1 MLLSNIQIKFQFINI
16 MKATDISNVQT
27 LGDWAYLAIE
37 KHFQKTLD
45 HEVAVLKDTDPEELH
60 QMRVGMRRLRSAITG
75 FSCALK
81 LPKHAAEKN
90 IGKIAFRLG
99 ELRDLDV
106 LIDTLKTNYKPQLPE
121 NEQENIDTVLEV
133 LGKQR
138 RKVFGKVYKTLNS
151 KAYQKLKDALK
162 NWLTQPAYSGAAE
175 FPVQLVLPDLLA
187 PEISRLFLHPGWLL
201 GGSLDFHA
209 EFLNDAK
216 PTTIETALAEHGP
229 VLHSLRK
236 QVKRVR
242 YQMSLFT
249 KLYGEEYQEYVEDMK
264 EIQEVLGSI
273 QDSLVLAEM
282 LSEVLDSPL
291 ENQLPNFANKLTLSC
306 QEAWDK
312 WQPLQQRYLT
322 PETRKAFH
330 VCLFNCL

>member
-1 MLLSNIQIKFQFINI
+1 
-16 MKATDISNVQT
+16 MKATDISNAQT

-45 HEVAVLKDTDPEELH
+45 HEAAVMKDTDPEELH

-75 FSCALK
+75 FSSALQ
-81 LPKHAAEKN
+81 LPKAAAEEN
-90 IGKIAFRLG
+90 IGKIARRLG

-106 LIDTLKTNYKPQLPE
+106 LIEALQMEYKPHLPE
-121 NEQENIDTVLEV
+121 QEQENLDTIVEV
-133 LGKQR
+133 LIKQR
-138 RKVFGKVYKTLNS
+138 RKVFNKVYKTLNG
-151 KAYQKLKDALK
+151 KTYQKLKNHLK
-162 NWLTQPAYSGAAE
+162 NWLDKPAYSGVAE

-187 PEISRLFLHPGWLL
+187 PQISRLLLHPGWLV
-201 GGSLDFHA
+201 GGSLGDFHA
-209 EFLNDAK
+209 EPLNDAK
-216 PTTIETALAEHGP
+216 PTTIEAELAQQGP

-249 KLYGEEYQEYVEDMK
+249 KLYGEEYEEYVEDMK
-264 EIQEVLGSI
+264 DVQEVLGNI

-282 LSEVLDSPL
+282 LSEILDNPL
-291 ENQLPNFANKLTLSC
+291 ENELPTLAKNLTQSR
-306 QEAWDK
+306 QKAWEK

-322 PETRKAFH
+322 TETRKSFH
-330 VCLFNCL
+330 LSLVNCS

>member
-1 MLLSNIQIKFQFINI
+1 MLLSYMQIKFEFSNI
-16 MKATDISNVQT
+16 MKATDISNAQT

-45 HEVAVLKDTDPEELH
+45 HEAAVLKDTDPEELH
-60 QMRVGMRRLRSAITG
+60 QMRVGMRRLRSAISG

-81 LPKHAAEKN
+81 LPKAAAEEN
-90 IGKIAFRLG
+90 IGKIARRLG

-106 LIDTLKTNYKPQLPE
+106 LIDTLQTDYKPHLPE
-121 NEQENIDTVLEV
+121 NEQENLDTVLEV

-138 RKVFGKVYKTLNS
+138 RKVFAKVSKTLNS
-151 KAYQKLKDALK
+151 KDYQKLKDNLK
-162 NWLTQPAYSGAAE
+162 NWLKEPAYSGAAE

-187 PEISRLFLHPGWLL
+187 PQISRLFLHPGWLVGGNL
-201 GGSLDFHA
+201 GFHT
-209 EFLNDAK
+209 EPLNDAK
-216 PTTIETALAEHGP
+216 PTTIETELAENGP

-249 KLYGEEYQEYVEDMK
+249 KLYGEDYEEYVEDMK

-291 ENQLPNFANKLTLSC
+291 ENELPTFAKKLTQSR

-312 WQPLQQRYLT
+312 WQPLQQRYLS

-330 VCLFNCL
+330 SSLVNCL